1 MTRMPV
7 AQIMTADEYLDRPR
21 PLQHRLSELWLADT
35 EADAIL
41 VFHRSTATAPDFDV
55 GVEVRRDEI
64 LTSPLL
70 PGFELALERLFG

>member
-1 MTRMPV
+1 
-7 AQIMTADEYLDRPR
+7 
-21 PLQHRLSELWLADT
+21 
-35 EADAIL
+35 
-41 VFHRSTATAPDFDV
+41 RSTATAPDFDV